1 MVLHGSLK
9 HKKALEIIKGSGKFK
24 ILSSQD
30 IFNEKE
36 IDKTMTYEKFLEK
49 RKNSYVPIE
58 DFIIKERYE

>member
-1 MVLHGSLK
+1 
-9 HKKALEIIKGSGKFK
+9 LEIIKGSGKFK